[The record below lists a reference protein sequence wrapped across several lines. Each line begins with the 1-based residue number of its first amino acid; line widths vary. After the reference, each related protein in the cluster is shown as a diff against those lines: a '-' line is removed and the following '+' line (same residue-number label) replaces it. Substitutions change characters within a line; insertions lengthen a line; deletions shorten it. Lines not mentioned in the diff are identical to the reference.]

1 MKVWD
6 EHNEPSKSKT
16 VTLIPLWPENHY
28 KLCALFIFHFLVDDF
43 FREIAVDWLNLCTI
57 SVTFWRFAIFF
68 TVSGHRPHQHTCQYE
83 KKLLAKEFWLI
94 VCTYTNIL
102 LFNGYNNL
110 HEHFCWYFDTKV
122 IVKDMVSIAVQ
133 LALNTWNGY
142 FLQKNF
148 AVRFFAY
155 N

>member
-1 MKVWD
+1 MTQLGSKIRNCSGGSTTEKPFLATKVWD

-16 VTLIPLWPENHY
+16 VTLIPLWPKNRY
-28 KLCALFIFHFLVDDF
+28 WLCALFIFHFLVDDF

-110 HEHFCWYFDTKV
+110 HEIFAD
-122 IVKDMVSIAVQ
+122 ILI
-133 LALNTWNGY
+133 
-142 FLQKNF
+142 QK
-148 AVRFFAY
+148 
-155 N
+155 